1 MKAFP
6 ILLLAML
13 AALSGSVH
21 AQAVDLSLEQLN
33 HRVFTAL
40 NEAPTDISALAQTR
54 DGTLW
59 IGGRTGLTRFD
70 GIRFVGYPG
79 PSEEPLPGTN
89 IASLFSDSSDGLWI
103 GFRPGGAAE
112 LKGGRVTRYGEG
124 DGLPDGTVEQFA
136 RDPGGVLWAATR
148 RGLARFNGTRW
159 EEFGD
164 ARIETPYALLVDRDG
179 TFWVGANNGLFAWV
193 AGERQFRVID
203 RTLSFG
209 AGGTAL
215 TEAPDGSIWAAPHHK
230 LVRIDRAVESR
241 LRGAVTFRGVTS
253 GPLLFDEPG
262 NLWASESDSKSLL
275 RVQSRHLVEEEGRLP
290 TLLPEQLSSS
300 EESNFGR
307 VFASLRDRERNIWV
321 GTDNGLHRFTR
332 SSVVR
337 GVVPRC
343 FQYGFTAAGFA
354 AGADGALWIAC
365 GDPSGARVD
374 EIRDGKV
381 VSSQVSEPFTVA
393 FRDFEGTVWFAG
405 VTSLAHLERGRLV
418 SMPLPAEVQGR
429 PIAALVRERS
439 GAMWVS
445 VTRRN
450 LFRFHEGAW
459 TEYGGLDTL
468 PRGWP
473 IVMTMDDNGVLWFG
487 YSNNRVARIEGRE
500 VRVFDAAEGLGVGN
514 VLSIIAQEG
523 EVWIGGELGLAR
535 VAGMRAVMMQSES
548 GTPFKGVSGIVR
560 ARNGDLWLNGING
573 IVRIDADEIE
583 GLIRDPKHLLRCEIF
598 NYLDGVPGTAVQLRP
613 QPSAIETT
621 DGRIW
626 FSMTAG
632 LVSID
637 ATQLVRNTLP
647 PPVTIW
653 SLSANSKRYPNLGKA
668 ISLPINT
675 TDLQIEYTAGSL
687 TVPER
692 VRFRYKLEGLDRQW
706 QEAGARREAQYTNL
720 GPGQYTFRVLA
731 SNNDGIWNESG
742 ASLVFAIAPAFH
754 QTWSF
759 YGLCALG
766 VIAILA
772 TLYRIRVRQVA
783 AQVRSRLEARLS
795 ERERIARE
803 LHDTL
808 LQGVQGLIWRFQAAT
823 DRIPPGEPARRLME
837 QSLDRADRLLGESRD
852 RVKDLRPTT
861 RETRDL
867 TDVLAAEGE
876 HLSQLH
882 SARFRVSVQGTGRDL
897 HPIAREEILLIAREA
912 IGNAFLHANAA
923 NIEVDLTYDDA
934 ALQLR
939 VRDDGSGIKAV
950 VLDAGGKPG
959 HFGLIG
965 MRERANKLGAQI
977 DIWSKPGAGTEVDLR
992 VPAKVAYADS
1002 GRARYVGAA

>member
-1 MKAFP
+1 MKAIP
-6 ILLLAML
+6 LLLL
-13 AALSGSVH
+13 GVLVSFPGRVCG
-21 AQAVDLSLEQLN
+21 QAVELSLQQFN
-33 HRVFTAL
+33 HRAFTPID
-40 NEAPTDISALAQTR
+40 EAPTDISSLAQTS

-70 GIRFVGYPG
+70 GMRFVGYPG
-79 PSEEPLPGTN
+79 DAEEPLPGTN
-89 IASLFSDSSDGLWI
+89 IASLFATEDGLWI
-103 GFRPGGAAE
+103 GFRPGGAAI
-112 LKGGRVTRYGEG
+112 LAGGRVTRFGENE
-124 DGLPDGTVEQFA
+124 GLPDGTVEQFA
-136 RDPGGVLWAATR
+136 RDRDGTLWAATR
-148 RGLARFNGTRW
+148 RGLAKFNGSRW
-159 EEFGD
+159 EKFGD
-164 ARIETPYALLVDRDG
+164 LRIETPYALLVDRDG

-193 AGERQFRVID
+193 AGERLFREID
-203 RTLSFG
+203 RSLSFG

-215 TEAPDGSIWAAPHHK
+215 AQAPDGSIWAAPHHK
-230 LVRIDRAVESR
+230 LVRIERPAEAR
-241 LRGAVTFRGVTS
+241 LRGVARVAGISS

-262 NLWASESDSKSLL
+262 NLWASESVAKSLL
-275 RVQSRHLVEEEGRLP
+275 RVQSGYLADEHLLVRSVQ
-290 TLLPEQLSSS
+290 PEQLSSS
-300 EESNFGR
+300 ELSNFGR
-307 VFASLRDRERNIWV
+307 VFATLLDRERNVWV
-321 GTDNGLHRFTR
+321 GTDNGLHRFSR
-332 SSVVR
+332 SNVVR

-354 AGADGALWIAC
+354 PGADGALWLAC

-381 VSSQVSEPFTVA
+381 VSSQNSDAFTVA
-393 FRDFEGTVWFAG
+393 YRDSEGTVWFAG
-405 VTSLAHLERGRLV
+405 VSSLAHLERGRLV

-439 GAMWVS
+439 GAMWLS
-445 VTRRN
+445 ITRRS

-459 TEYGGLDTL
+459 SEYGGLDEL

-473 IVMTMDDNGVLWFG
+473 IVATRDDNGVLWFG
-487 YSNNRVARIEGRE
+487 YSNNRVARVEGRD
-500 VRVFDAAEGLGVGN
+500 VHVFDAAQGLQVGN
-514 VLSIIAQEG
+514 VLSLVAAGG

-535 VAGMRAVMMQSES
+535 LEGLRVVTMQSDS
-548 GTPFKGVSGIVR
+548 GTPFRGVSGIVR
-560 ARNGDLWLNGING
+560 ARNGDLWLNGIAG

-583 GLIRDPKHLLRCEIF
+583 GVVRDPKHRLKCEIL

-653 SLSANSKRYPNLGKA
+653 SLSANAKRYPNVGKA

-675 TDLQIEYTAGSL
+675 TDLQIEYGAGSL

-692 VRFRYKLEGLDRQW
+692 VRFRYKLEGLDRHW
-706 QEAGARREAQYTNL
+706 QEAGGRREALYTNL
-720 GPGQYTFRVLA
+720 GPGHYTFRVIA
-731 SNNDGIWNESG
+731 SNNDGVWNEKG
-742 ASLVFAIAPAFH
+742 ASIAFVIAPAFY

-759 YGLCALG
+759 YALCALG
-766 VIAILA
+766 CIAMLA
-772 TLYRIRVRQVA
+772 VLYRIRVRQVA
-783 AQVRSRLEARLS
+783 FQVRSRLEARLS

-808 LQGVQGLIWRFQAAT
+808 LQGIQGLIWRFQAAT
-823 DRIPPGEPARRLME
+823 DRIPQGEPARRLME

-867 TDVLAAEGE
+867 TDIFAAEGE

-882 SARFRVSVQGTGRDL
+882 SAKFRVSMQGTGRDL

-912 IGNAFLHANAA
+912 MGNAFLHANAQT
-923 NIEVDLTYDDA
+923 IEVELTYDEV

-939 VRDDGSGIKAV
+939 VRDDGSGISAG
-950 VLDAGGKPG
+950 VLEAGGKPG
-959 HFGLIG
+959 HFGLLG
-965 MRERANKLGAQI
+965 MRERANKLGAQL

-992 VPAKVAYADS
+992 VPARVAYADS
-1002 GRARYVGAA
+1002 LKARYVGAA